1 MLSRE
6 LVLEIKKIKIILF
19 ITVGLIIASVVMHF
33 TKYSQMA
40 FSQYGIIILLL
51 SIADLT
57 DHLYRYRKLY
67 QEIRYDGYE
76 SEVRNRKKYQSL
88 NSNLKR
94 VEGLIMICAVT
105 VFFIGSGRTVIYGY
119 DIGDYLIK
127 ASFALLWFILNL
139 RQFLWKW

>member
-6 LVLEIKKIKIILF
+6 LVLEIKIILF
-19 ITVGLIIASVVMHF
+19 ITVGLIIAPVVMHF

-76 SEVRNRKKYQSL
+76 SEVRNRQKYQSL

-105 VFFIGSGRTVIYGY
+105 VFFIGSGRAVIYGY